1 MRPTSSATRLTEWTH
16 APLAVLGALCIGC
29 GPTNGVVGVA
39 ATQPDASAPT
49 FEAQFAADDANW
61 QKQTLLPGAQVDV
74 GSANAEA
81 VDGLVGRL
89 VLPGHPDYQSGD
101 GVGPDQATQL
111 GTSSRFGFGTY
122 RARVAFG
129 ACQPGEEA
137 VSAVLGYFNDGAD
150 HNGNGITDDVE
161 IDLQMLCGTPSL
173 AYLSVF
179 TDYQAS
185 DVGSVQFRKLAHI
198 VDFATGDMHDTPR
211 EDSDGFALTGNDPA
225 LRLPGLLAAGT
236 FYELGFEW
244 HAGSIRFFI
253 DVGGTDRTL
262 WLLEDPAHVPSL
274 PVEFLFN
281 LWHPDSHWYPASGAA
296 DDPSADVVMQVD
308 WLRYW
313 AE

>member
-1 MRPTSSATRLTEWTH
+1 MRSRFSATRDAER
-16 APLAVLGALCIGC
+16 ARARLAVLGGLCLGC
-29 GPTNGVVGVA
+29 GPTNGVVGAMGAEPGA
-39 ATQPDASAPT
+39 AGPT

-61 QKQTLLPGAQVDV
+61 QKQTSLPGAQVAV
-74 GSANAEA
+74 GTPNTEA
-81 VDGLVGRL
+81 VDGLVARL
-89 VLPGHPDYQSGD
+89 VLPGHPEYQASD
-101 GVGPDQATQL
+101 GVGPDLTTQL

-129 ACQPGEEA
+129 SCQPGEEA

-150 HNGNGITDDVE
+150 HNGNGVTDDVE
-161 IDLQMLCGTPSL
+161 IDLQMLCGTPSF

-185 DVGSVQFRKLAHI
+185 AAGSVQFRKLAHI
-198 VDFATGDMHDTPR
+198 IDFSTGDTYDTPR
-211 EDSDGFALTGNDPA
+211 DDTDGFAPSGNDPA
-225 LRLPGLLAAGT
+225 LLLPTLLGAGT

-244 HAGSIRFFI
+244 HSGSLRFFL

-262 WLLEDPAHVPSL
+262 WLLDDPAHVPSL

-281 LWHPDSHWYPASGAA
+281 LWHPDTHWYPASAVA
-296 DDPSADVVMQVD
+296 DYPSADVVMQVD